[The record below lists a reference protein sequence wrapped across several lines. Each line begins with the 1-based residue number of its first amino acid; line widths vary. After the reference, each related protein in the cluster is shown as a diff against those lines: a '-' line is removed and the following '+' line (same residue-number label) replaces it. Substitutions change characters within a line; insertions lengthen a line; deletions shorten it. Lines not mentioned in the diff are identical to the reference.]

1 MRSVSREASV
11 ALPMRSVSV
20 TAVAAGHRLAIR
32 IDLWGTDELAR
43 PVASA
48 AGSAGSFGGDAA

>member
-11 ALPMRSVSV
+11 ALPMRSVSRMPV
-20 TAVAAGHRLAIR
+20 R

-48 AGSAGSFGGDAA
+48 AGSAGSIGDDAT